1 MHDDVLLRESE
12 LGKAERA
19 NVADEAEEGKFDV
32 VLVEVMQVDCC
43 AGGERAGASEV
54 GEAACEER
62 AFNPRRRHAP
72 DEEDERVES
81 SVENARK
88 KRVEM
93 KGQCT
98 HRRRERRR

>member
-19 NVADEAEEGKFDV
+19 NVADEAEEGEIDV

-62 AFNPRRRHAP
+62 AFNPRRRRAP
-72 DEEDERVES
+72 DEENERVES
-81 SVENARK
+81 SLEK
-88 KRVEM
+88 Q
-93 KGQCT
+93 G
-98 HRRRERRR
+98 RRGSR